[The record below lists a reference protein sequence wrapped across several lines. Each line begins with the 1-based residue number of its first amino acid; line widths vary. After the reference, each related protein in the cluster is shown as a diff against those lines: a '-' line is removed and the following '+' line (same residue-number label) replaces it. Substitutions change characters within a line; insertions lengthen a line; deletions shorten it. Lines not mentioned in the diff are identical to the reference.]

1 MCVTLIGDGLVKMSR
16 GADAEIQSTKRE
28 QSNPGQTGM
37 LRRTSAA
44 LWKRK
49 TVVGGLAEG
58 QRHKA

>member
-28 QSNPGQTGM
+28 QRNPGQTGM

-49 TVVGGLAEG
+49 TVVED
-58 QRHKA
+58 